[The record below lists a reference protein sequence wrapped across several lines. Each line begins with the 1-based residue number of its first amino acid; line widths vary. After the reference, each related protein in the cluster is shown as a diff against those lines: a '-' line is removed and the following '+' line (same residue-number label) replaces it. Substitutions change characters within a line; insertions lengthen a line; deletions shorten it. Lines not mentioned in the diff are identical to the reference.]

1 MVYRLFTKRSNF
13 MTIFLSI
20 SIALLVVLLIIGE
33 LLLKEMYAELEILR
47 IENVALRLKLAE
59 ILGGEDDQA

>member
-1 MVYRLFTKRSNF
+1 